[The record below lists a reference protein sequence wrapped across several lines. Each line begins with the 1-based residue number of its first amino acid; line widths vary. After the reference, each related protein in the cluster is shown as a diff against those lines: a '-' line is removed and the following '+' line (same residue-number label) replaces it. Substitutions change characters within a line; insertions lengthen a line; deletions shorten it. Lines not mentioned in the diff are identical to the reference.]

1 VTLAADLLR
10 RKADEY
16 RALGEE
22 HCSPGDLTQL
32 VFYTAIEAVLREVA
46 DALERSLEEAA

>member
-1 VTLAADLLR
+1 LSETAAPDRLR

-22 HCSPGDLTQL
+22 HATPGNRVYYQL
-32 VFYTAIEAVLREVA
+32 VELLLRELA
-46 DALERSLEEAA
+46 DALDDEPCREAA

>member
-1 VTLAADLLR
+1 MTAADHLR

-22 HCSPGDLTQL
+22 HTLEGDPMRFAYAVVELSL
-32 VFYTAIEAVLREVA
+32 RELATAIEV
-46 DALERSLEEAA
+46 ERLEEAA